1 MKKIVLQLPYNTET
15 PIEVIENNFKISK
28 VDKGNKKDVE
38 DFLNKFVNGEQV
50 ALEKAFVV
58 SIPNGRKE
66 QTLGLFCFCETD
78 IRTKLQVEDD
88 NKYNFN
94 ELSHFI
100 IDEKLM
106 DELLLK
112 EVLEGI
118 FPLIVT
124 DEYVAEIIWFEYN
137 GEIYRQRVNDVFKR
151 YKQFHFSFSLV
162 AEYFVGNL
170 ISI

>member
-28 VDKGNKKDVE
+28 VDEGNKKDVE

-78 IRTKLQVEDD
+78 IRTKLQGQ
-88 NKYNFN
+88 
-94 ELSHFI
+94 LRTI
-100 IDEKLM
+100 
-106 DELLLK
+106 
-112 EVLEGI
+112 
-118 FPLIVT
+118 
-124 DEYVAEIIWFEYN
+124 
-137 GEIYRQRVNDVFKR
+137 
-151 YKQFHFSFSLV
+151 
-162 AEYFVGNL
+162 
-170 ISI
+170 